1 MRFLVDH
8 CVSQRT
14 TDFLRGL
21 GHEPTTLKSLGL
33 AELED
38 SSVLQLS
45 IQRDEVLLAED
56 KGFGNILDYPPRLHQ
71 GIILLSIRTRNRK
84 GLHALL
90 RQFLFTANR
99 DDLRQKL
106 IVIDDRM
113 IRIRQ

>member
-45 IQRDEVLLAED
+45 IQRDEVLLTED

-71 GIILLSIRTRNRK
+71 GILLLSIRTRNRK
-84 GLHALL
+84 GLHDLL
-90 RQFLFTANR
+90 KQFLSGANR
-99 DDLRQKL
+99 DGLRQKL